1 MVLVRYPLRCVTLL
15 LRTILILFQDT
26 VDNTDERIEL
36 RADRRPRPDI
46 TRWHRIAQHLPDRAR
61 VDPKTTSR
69 FALAQTLN
77 HYRVANPPIQFHS
90 LHPPPF
96 APKCKGI
103 SLTEFCSGAT
113 RLSGRFSEGLLLR
126 RSHVPLF
133 HYCESALL
141 HGRDPI
147 ARSTASRSFSFR
159 GNQFDP
165 LDTREGTRDSFPISS
180 AIVLQPTQDDAKS
193 VFGAL
198 WVVRPI
204 ILKNEQHT
212 RRWPNVRVKSTRQR
226 LWCMDL
232 RISISGSASV
242 FESLSCLSSSTHRV
256 ATISPE
262 PSTGS

>member
-1 MVLVRYPLRCVTLL
+1 MRQRNKHLPPALSDTADVVLHNGDLARKAVLITQPLEYPLRCVTLL

-96 APKCKGI
+96 APKCKGL

-126 RSHVPLF
+126 RFSVSQVSKIVP
-133 HYCESALL
+133 
-141 HGRDPI
+141 
-147 ARSTASRSFSFR
+147 
-159 GNQFDP
+159 
-165 LDTREGTRDSFPISS
+165 
-180 AIVLQPTQDDAKS
+180 
-193 VFGAL
+193 
-198 WVVRPI
+198 
-204 ILKNEQHT
+204 
-212 RRWPNVRVKSTRQR
+212 RR
-226 LWCMDL
+226 
-232 RISISGSASV
+232 A
-242 FESLSCLSSSTHRV
+242 
-256 ATISPE
+256 
-262 PSTGS
+262 

>member
-1 MVLVRYPLRCVTLL
+1 MDMANHRRPPWSPPERPGTKQAPSGVGSSPGSGSVRSTPPMTARASPKSTWAWPGGCVSGTNISRRRCRTPRDVVLHNGDLARKAVLITQPLEYPLRCVTLL

-96 APKCKGI
+96 APKCKGL

-126 RSHVPLF
+126 RSHPMMSIITEHRMCWLSADVPCKL
-133 HYCESALL
+133 
-141 HGRDPI
+141 
-147 ARSTASRSFSFR
+147 
-159 GNQFDP
+159 N
-165 LDTREGTRDSFPISS
+165 
-180 AIVLQPTQDDAKS
+180 
-193 VFGAL
+193 
-198 WVVRPI
+198 RP
-204 ILKNEQHT
+204 
-212 RRWPNVRVKSTRQR
+212 
-226 LWCMDL
+226 
-232 RISISGSASV
+232 G
-242 FESLSCLSSSTHRV
+242 F
-256 ATISPE
+256 
-262 PSTGS
+262 TGE

>member
-1 MVLVRYPLRCVTLL
+1 MPSLDLALCLRVIWCTPDVSYFLSSNHSASSPETYPLRCVTLL

-96 APKCKGI
+96 APKCKGL
-103 SLTEFCSGAT
+103 SLTELCSGAT

-126 RSHVPLF
+126 RSHELSGLGPLM
-133 HYCESALL
+133 EVRRLG
-141 HGRDPI
+141 GRVEEG
-147 ARSTASRSFSFR
+147 R
-159 GNQFDP
+159 GGLYRIGITPFPFP
-165 LDTREGTRDSFPISS
+165 LIKPD
-180 AIVLQPTQDDAKS
+180 V
-193 VFGAL
+193 
-198 WVVRPI
+198 
-204 ILKNEQHT
+204 
-212 RRWPNVRVKSTRQR
+212 
-226 LWCMDL
+226 
-232 RISISGSASV
+232 RISRIR
-242 FESLSCLSSSTHRV
+242 LSDWLHPGAHGGGPR
-256 ATISPE
+256 
-262 PSTGS
+262 

>member
-1 MVLVRYPLRCVTLL
+1 MRQRNKHLPPALSDTADVVLHNGDLARKAVLITQPLEYPLRCVTLL

-96 APKCKGI
+96 APKCKGL

-113 RLSGRFSEGLLLR
+113 RLSGRFSGGLLLR
-126 RSHVPLF
+126 RSQLDGAAVPL
-133 HYCESALL
+133 ALAYR
-141 HGRDPI
+141 H
-147 ARSTASRSFSFR
+147 ARRSLSL
-159 GNQFDP
+159 P
-165 LDTREGTRDSFPISS
+165 DSFALALSKTRSWTLLSGDGSLRALALEEEVECHGVLWLLDRLHEHRILRQDALTVIRRAGSTPI
-180 AIVLQPTQDDAKS
+180 
-193 VFGAL
+193 GAL
-198 WVVRPI
+198 T
-204 ILKNEQHT
+204 L
-212 RRWPNVRVKSTRQR
+212 
-226 LWCMDL
+226 
-232 RISISGSASV
+232 
-242 FESLSCLSSSTHRV
+242 
-256 ATISPE
+256 
-262 PSTGS
+262 

>member
-1 MVLVRYPLRCVTLL
+1 MRQRNKHLPPALSDTADVVLHNGDLARKAVLITQPLEYPLRCVTLL

-96 APKCKGI
+96 ALKCKGL

-126 RSHVPLF
+126 RSQSP
-133 HYCESALL
+133 
-141 HGRDPI
+141 RDRCDVDRIP
-147 ARSTASRSFSFR
+147 
-159 GNQFDP
+159 
-165 LDTREGTRDSFPISS
+165 
-180 AIVLQPTQDDAKS
+180 
-193 VFGAL
+193 
-198 WVVRPI
+198 
-204 ILKNEQHT
+204 
-212 RRWPNVRVKSTRQR
+212 RQR
-226 LWCMDL
+226 LPTATTAWYL
-232 RISISGSASV
+232 GR
-242 FESLSCLSSSTHRV
+242 ERHRLSSRR
-256 ATISPE
+256 A
-262 PSTGS
+262 GR

>member
-1 MVLVRYPLRCVTLL
+1 MVILPPLEYPLRCVTLL

-96 APKCKGI
+96 APKCKGL

-126 RSHVPLF
+126 RSHRAALSSRRMALIVLTMSDFEHRHWRANSTTVVLSISTAPRRAIEF
-133 HYCESALL
+133 ASAASISTTDGQ
-141 HGRDPI
+141 GRLRPRNI
-147 ARSTASRSFSFR
+147 SQSRERPMQNGHAISRSRSTLNKSQRR
-159 GNQFDP
+159 P
-165 LDTREGTRDSFPISS
+165 RIREGLALSGAVVAESKLRAS
-180 AIVLQPTQDDAKS
+180 KS
-193 VFGAL
+193 KP
-198 WVVRPI
+198 R
-204 ILKNEQHT
+204 
-212 RRWPNVRVKSTRQR
+212 
-226 LWCMDL
+226 
-232 RISISGSASV
+232 SASSNV
-242 FESLSCLSSSTHRV
+242 GRGFLW
-256 ATISPE
+256 
-262 PSTGS
+262 G

>member
-1 MVLVRYPLRCVTLL
+1 MRQRNKHLPPALSDTADVVLHNGDLARKAVLITQPLEYPLRCVTLL

-96 APKCKGI
+96 APKCKGL

-126 RSHVPLF
+126 RSQADLSRRFSTPLADRRGSHLRRF
-133 HYCESALL
+133 CPRGLGGQRRGAGWQFTLATADRGT
-141 HGRDPI
+141 GR
-147 ARSTASRSFSFR
+147 RGVSTA
-159 GNQFDP
+159 
-165 LDTREGTRDSFPISS
+165 
-180 AIVLQPTQDDAKS
+180 
-193 VFGAL
+193 
-198 WVVRPI
+198 
-204 ILKNEQHT
+204 EQ
-212 RRWPNVRVKSTRQR
+212 N
-226 LWCMDL
+226 
-232 RISISGSASV
+232 
-242 FESLSCLSSSTHRV
+242 
-256 ATISPE
+256 
-262 PSTGS
+262 

>member
-1 MVLVRYPLRCVTLL
+1 MRQRNKHLPPALSDTADVVLHNGDLARKAVLITQPLEYPLRCVTLL

-96 APKCKGI
+96 APKCKGL

-126 RSHVPLF
+126 RSQGV
-133 HYCESALL
+133 
-141 HGRDPI
+141 
-147 ARSTASRSFSFR
+147 
-159 GNQFDP
+159 N
-165 LDTREGTRDSFPISS
+165 
-180 AIVLQPTQDDAKS
+180 LQPADDVSLPFLSA
-193 VFGAL
+193 VTM
-198 WVVRPI
+198 
-204 ILKNEQHT
+204 H
-212 RRWPNVRVKSTRQR
+212 
-226 LWCMDL
+226 
-232 RISISGSASV
+232 ISGMHSNWPGTPSKVPRTV
-242 FESLSCLSSSTHRV
+242 FARPSGPYSQV
-256 ATISPE
+256 SPGPE
-262 PSTGS
+262 GKPSD

>member
-1 MVLVRYPLRCVTLL
+1 MRQRNKHLPPALSDTADVVLHNGDLARKAVLITQPLEYPLRCVTLL

-96 APKCKGI
+96 APKCKGL

-126 RSHVPLF
+126 RSQN
-133 HYCESALL
+133 
-141 HGRDPI
+141 
-147 ARSTASRSFSFR
+147 ASRR
-159 GNQFDP
+159 GC
-165 LDTREGTRDSFPISS
+165 S
-180 AIVLQPTQDDAKS
+180 LQCKGIGGASRPSKGLLAAAADGRRGSGAGGGHHRRA
-193 VFGAL
+193 GAL
-198 WVVRPI
+198 SATGFAPGPGPI
-204 ILKNEQHT
+204 CAAGW
-212 RRWPNVRVKSTRQR
+212 R
-226 LWCMDL
+226 
-232 RISISGSASV
+232 SASPRPTT
-242 FESLSCLSSSTHRV
+242 C
-256 ATISPE
+256 
-262 PSTGS
+262 GSHKSYLPQKS

>member
-1 MVLVRYPLRCVTLL
+1 MRQRNKHLPPALSDTADVVLHNGDLARKAVLITQPLEYPLRCVTLL

-96 APKCKGI
+96 APKCKGL

-126 RSHVPLF
+126 RSHATSSPTWK
-133 HYCESALL
+133 
-141 HGRDPI
+141 
-147 ARSTASRSFSFR
+147 AR
-159 GNQFDP
+159 P
-165 LDTREGTRDSFPISS
+165 KSS
-180 AIVLQPTQDDAKS
+180 
-193 VFGAL
+193 
-198 WVVRPI
+198 
-204 ILKNEQHT
+204 T
-212 RRWPNVRVKSTRQR
+212 RR
-226 LWCMDL
+226 
-232 RISISGSASV
+232 SIANA
-242 FESLSCLSSSTHRV
+242 
-256 ATISPE
+256 ATWR
-262 PSTGS
+262 TG

>member
-1 MVLVRYPLRCVTLL
+1 MRQRNKHLPPALSDTADVVLHNGDLARKAVLITQPLEYPLRCVTLL

-96 APKCKGI
+96 APKCKGL

-126 RSHVPLF
+126 RSQAEF
-133 HYCESALL
+133 HGLQDAHHAPGDHQENGDYHHQLL
-141 HGRDPI
+141 HGRCSPPYRC
-147 ARSTASRSFSFR
+147 A
-159 GNQFDP
+159 P
-165 LDTREGTRDSFPISS
+165 LSPNISQ
-180 AIVLQPTQDDAKS
+180 V
-193 VFGAL
+193 
-198 WVVRPI
+198 I
-204 ILKNEQHT
+204 I
-212 RRWPNVRVKSTRQR
+212 
-226 LWCMDL
+226 
-232 RISISGSASV
+232 ISW
-242 FESLSCLSSSTHRV
+242 
-256 ATISPE
+256 
-262 PSTGS
+262 